1 MCDVHERQYSD
12 LPRQRDNQ
20 DHVVRAKCA
29 AGLKHT
35 YLYRRTD
42 VLYPWRRI
50 SCRWLLRRVFLTIL
64 SRWTVAALISSVRID
79 SVTSSSFVDLQVT
92 HVLKSNF
99 SNLLAVFPTDSSKVR
114 KKTVGPQQYVS
125 GLCKLWLNPEFSSW
139 SSPCMLVM
147 RLIVLHPCT
156 KFEVRRPS
164 RSVSFSALM
173 APVLGINFP
182 QGILGAFGWLSVTA
196 LIGLVT
202 LTFDL
207 STSKWG
213 HG

>member
-92 HVLKSNF
+92 HVIKSNF

-114 KKTVGPQQYVS
+114 KKQWGRNNMFPASASCDWTQSFQVGVPRACWWCGSSCSIRVPS
-125 GLCKLWLNPEFSSW
+125 LKFVGLPVPCRSRRLW
-139 SSPCMLVM
+139 
-147 RLIVLHPCT
+147 RLFWGSIS
-156 KFEVRRPS
+156 RRVYWGRLADY
-164 RSVSFSALM
+164 RS
-173 APVLGINFP
+173 
-182 QGILGAFGWLSVTA
+182 QR
-196 LIGLVT
+196 
-202 LTFDL
+202 
-207 STSKWG
+207 
-213 HG
+213 